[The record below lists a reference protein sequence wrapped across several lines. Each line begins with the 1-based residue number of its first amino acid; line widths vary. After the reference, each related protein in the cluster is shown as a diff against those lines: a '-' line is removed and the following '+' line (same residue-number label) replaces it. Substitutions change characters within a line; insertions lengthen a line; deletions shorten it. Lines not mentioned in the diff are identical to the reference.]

1 MKEENLVS
9 IVVPVYNAEKY
20 ILKTIESIE
29 NQTYTNWELILCENG
44 STDGTKDVLRALDNP
59 KIKVVIDEENLGAAR
74 SRNKGVDLSN
84 GRFVCYIDAD
94 DLWRPDKLAHQVDFM
109 VKKDIAF
116 SFTGYE
122 FGDEEAVPQGKI
134 VRVPESLTYEK
145 ALRNTTIF
153 TSTVMFDMTKVT
165 KEQIHMPVVK
175 SEDTALWWRL
185 LREGYTAY
193 GLDENLVIYRRPA
206 KSLSS
211 NKLEALRR
219 IWNLYRNVEHLNVF
233 KSAYCFIGWAFRA
246 VKRRV

>member
-1 MKEENLVS
+1 MNKPLVS
-9 IVVPVYNAEKY
+9 IVTPVYNAENY
-20 ILKTIESIE
+20 ILKTIDSIE
-29 NQTYTNWELILCENG
+29 KQTYDNWELILCENG
-44 STDGTKDVLRALDNP
+44 STDNTKEVLKSLNNP
-59 KIKVVIDEENLGAAR
+59 KIKVVTEDDNLGAAR

-84 GRFVCYIDAD
+84 GEYICYIDAD
-94 DLWRPDKLAHQVDFM
+94 DLWRPDKLKNQVEFM
-109 VKKDIAF
+109 QDKDIAF
-116 SFTGYE
+116 CFTGYE
-122 FGDEEAVPQGKI
+122 FGDEEAIPQGKV
-134 VRVPESLTYEK
+134 VRVPDTLSYEQ

-153 TSTVMFDMTKVT
+153 TSTVMFDMKKLT

-211 NKLEALRR
+211 NKLEAVRR
-219 IWNLYRNVEHLNVF
+219 IWNLYRNVEHLNIF
-233 KSAYCFIGWAFRA
+233 KSAFCFLGWGFRA